1 MSTKHPSAC
10 FIPFTVAIVA
20 GGRSRRMG
28 RDKALV
34 ELDGRP
40 MLEHVI
46 ERVSGLGQAQTLL
59 VSNDHAE
66 HARFGLPM
74 VCDSLPDAGS
84 LGGIYTAL
92 LNSEHC
98 HTLVVAC
105 DMPFLSP
112 ALLRHMLELREEGDY
127 DVIAPR
133 VDGYPQGLH
142 AVYGQACVAPI
153 RAQIEAGRL
162 KVIGFYDQARVRYLD
177 EDEWGPLDPTGQ
189 AFNNINTPEELAA
202 AQERKQVV

>member
-1 MSTKHPSAC
+1 MTLTRN
-10 FIPFTVAIVA
+10 PFTLAINA

-40 MLEHVI
+40 MLEHLI

-59 VSNDHAE
+59 VSNDHAA

-74 VCDSLPDAGS
+74 VRDSLPDGGS

-92 LNSEHC
+92 MHSQYG

-112 ALLRHMLELREEGDY
+112 ALLRYMLALREEGEY
-127 DVIAPR
+127 DVIVPR
-133 VDGYPQGLH
+133 VAGYPQGLH
-142 AVYGQACVAPI
+142 AIYGQACVAPI
-153 RAQIEAGRL
+153 RAQIEARRL
-162 KVIGFYDQARVRYLD
+162 KVIGFYDQVRVRYLD
-177 EDEWGPLDPTGQ
+177 EDEWRPLDATGQ
-189 AFNNINTPEELAA
+189 ALNNINTPEELASA
-202 AQERKQVV
+202 EALARKQEIHS

>member
-1 MSTKHPSAC
+1 M
-10 FIPFTVAIVA
+10 PFTLAINA

-34 ELDGRP
+34 QLAGRP

-59 VSNDHAE
+59 VSNDHAL

-74 VCDSLPDAGS
+74 LRDSLPDGGS

-92 LNSEHC
+92 MHSQNG

-105 DMPFLSP
+105 DMPFLSV
-112 ALLRHMLELREEGDY
+112 ALLRHMLALREEGDY
-127 DVIAPR
+127 DVIVPR
-133 VDGYPQGLH
+133 VKGYPQGLH
-142 AVYGQACVAPI
+142 AVYGQVCIAPI

-162 KVIGFYDQARVRYLD
+162 KVIGFYDQVRVRYLD
-177 EDEWGPLDPTGQ
+177 EDEWKPLDPTGQ
-189 AFNNINTPEELAA
+189 ALNNINTPEELAVA
-202 AQERKQVV
+202 ATDVIHTREMHDR